1 MANICYIF
9 PIFEVQSNIILLH
22 ANVCYCNKES
32 TSRGKEIF
40 TFVSQSNFKLFMV
53 FLFRIIPEV
62 CLFIFCIKMQEKGLA
77 FGLPSGL
84 SCAADMLLWDNL
96 FSNCHSFAEIQL
108 KLLL

>member
-9 PIFEVQSNIILLH
+9 KAQGNILLLQ
-22 ANVCYCNKES
+22 ANVCYGSKEP
-32 TSRGKEIF
+32 TSRGKAIF
-40 TFVSQSNFKLFMV
+40 TFVSQSNFKPFMV

-62 CLFIFCIKMQEKGLA
+62 CLFIFCIKIQEKGLA

-84 SCAADMLLWDNL
+84 SCVADMLLWDNL

>member
-9 PIFEVQSNIILLH
+9 PIFKAPSNILLLH
-22 ANVCYCNKES
+22 ANVGYGNKDS
-32 TSRGKEIF
+32 TSRGKAIF
-40 TFVSQSNFKLFMV
+40 TFVPQSNFKSFMV

-62 CLFIFCIKMQEKGLA
+62 CLFISCIKIQEKGLA
-77 FGLPSGL
+77 FGLPWGL